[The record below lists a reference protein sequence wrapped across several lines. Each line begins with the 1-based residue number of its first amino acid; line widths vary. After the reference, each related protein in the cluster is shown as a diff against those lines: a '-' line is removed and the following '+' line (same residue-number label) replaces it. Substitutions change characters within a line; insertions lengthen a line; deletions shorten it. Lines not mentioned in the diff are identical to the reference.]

1 MTVFKADYWVSL
13 CVFVLLVF
21 VASCRK
27 EKLSVEKLYA
37 KFQIIEQSYDP
48 AFWGVQLYDTDSV
61 STGEV
66 SFIADGPDVD
76 SVQYLW
82 QIGTDSRTFK
92 GKSLALDF
100 RYAPTDT
107 ITVLLTAIRWNSAYT
122 IQLEKATVRRT
133 FYLRRKSQI
142 LGTFEGS
149 FEDKPKQK
157 VLLKIQD
164 QFIHPLYYESHYDAY
179 IGLLI
184 STDLPGRDTIFI
196 SNSESGHYVFN
207 RKLSF
212 IHNSITIYERYQF
225 NRWVQGFDGDAIVD
239 NKTKL
244 MNMSFRAQEVATG
257 KEVTVKFAG
266 KKVN

>member
-1 MTVFKADYWVSL
+1 MFKAKYYISL
-13 CVFVLLVF
+13 CYFVLLAF
-21 VASCRK
+21 ATSCRK
-27 EKLSVEKLYA
+27 EKLPIEKLSA
-37 KFQIIEQSYDP
+37 KFQIKEESSDP

-76 SVQYLW
+76 SIQYLW

-92 GKSLALDF
+92 GKTLELDF
-100 RYAPTDT
+100 RYSPTDT
-107 ITVLLTAIRWNSAYT
+107 ITVRLTAIRWNAAYT
-122 IQLEKATVRRT
+122 TQLETATASRT
-133 FYLRRKSQI
+133 FYLRRKSQM

-149 FEDKPKQK
+149 FDDKPKQK

-164 QFIHPLYYESHYDAY
+164 QFIHPIYYESHYDAY

-184 STDLPGRDTIFI
+184 STDMPGRDTIFI

-207 RKLSF
+207 RELSL
-212 IHNSITIYERYQF
+212 IHNCITTYERYQF
-225 NRWVQGFDGDAIVD
+225 NRWVQGLDGEAIVD

-244 MNMSFRAQEVATG
+244 MNMSFKAQEVGIG
-257 KEVTVKFAG
+257 KEVTIKFSG
-266 KKVN
+266 KKLD